1 MFQAWSVGLTHV
13 RLEGTTESWH
23 FSCEQAAC
31 TPWEGQGHG
40 GAHLLAVDT
49 GSSALCLVAA
59 HLAVEAGIHNLL
71 SPSLCSTHHE
81 DTLFPDPSG
90 FT

>member
-23 FSCEQAAC
+23 FSCEQAVC

-49 GSSALCLVAA
+49 GSSALF
-59 HLAVEAGIHNLL
+59 GS
-71 SPSLCSTHHE
+71 SPLGSGGWNSQPFVSFSLQHS
-81 DTLFPDPSG
+81 P
-90 FT
+90 

>member
-1 MFQAWSVGLTHV
+1 MSGWRGQLKVGISLVSKLCALLGKGKGMGGPTCLLWT
-13 RLEGTTESWH
+13 LEVLH
-23 FSCEQAAC
+23 
-31 TPWEGQGHG
+31 
-40 GAHLLAVDT
+40 
-49 GSSALCLVAA
+49 CLVAA

>member
-1 MFQAWSVGLTHV
+1 MSGWRGQLKVGISLVSKLHA
-13 RLEGTTESWH
+13 LLGK
-23 FSCEQAAC
+23 
-31 TPWEGQGHG
+31 GKGMG